1 MAEMKQQQKEKSTMK
16 AFYPMALVVNA
27 TKPIITGL
35 ALAVAMMFLPHDA
48 LATPNGTSILHFAF
62 KSAMTNTVVGP
73 DASGNVN
80 GNLIRQGNA
89 NSLLLTISLAK
100 LDPNTTYQL
109 AAIIGDD
116 TSPTSVTNFTTTSK
130 GAFAVKY
137 VNKGRVAG
145 GNPLPDVLSPLCS
158 VRELDI
164 VNGSGQTVLRSDL
177 TDPDSLQYSVNS
189 FMANTGFIPNAVGRL
204 QINATKHHTQFR
216 LTASGLTPNT
226 AYVLMIN
233 GNAAQTNATDRV
245 GKLKLTVL
253 PPGSTDVLGINMLA
267 LTDSSGNNVVLTT
280 NGLGVPCDTT
290 APTVSFTVPAIGATG
305 VATNQKIA
313 VTFSEAMDPLTIT
326 TATFTLKQG
335 TTAVTGTVSYVGVTA
350 IFTPA
355 TGLAPLTVYTATI
368 TTGAKDPAGNA
379 LAADFVWSFTTGET
393 PDTTPPTVSSTVP
406 ADVATDV
413 ATNQNIAAVFSKAMD
428 PLTISTATFTLKQ
441 GTTAVTGTVS
451 YVGVTAIF
459 TPATGLAPLTT
470 YTATIT
476 TGARD
481 LAGNALATAF
491 VWSFTTGTT
500 TDTTRPTVSFIVP
513 ANAATGVAIGGN
525 IAAAFS
531 EAMDPLTISTATF
544 TLKQGTTVVTG
555 TVTYAGVTATFNPL
569 NNLAPSTTY
578 TATITTGAKDLA
590 GNALATAFVWSFT
603 TGTTTDTTRPT
614 VSFIVPA
621 NAATGVAIGGN
632 IAAAFSEAMDPL
644 TISTATFTLKQGTT
658 VVTGTVTYAGVTATF
673 NPLNNLAPST
683 TYTATIT
690 TGARDLAGNALA
702 AAFVWSFET
711 GATPNTTPPTV
722 SSTVPANA
730 ATGVAIGGNIAAVFS
745 EAMDPLTISTATFT
759 LKQGTTVVTGTVTY
773 AGVTATFNPLN
784 NLAPLT
790 TYTATI
796 TTGARDLAGNA
807 LATAFVWSF
816 TTGAA
821 PDTTRP
827 TVSSTIPTNAATG
840 VAISGKIAAVFSE
853 AMDPLTISTASFTLK
868 QGTMAVTGT
877 VSYAGVTATFNPTT
891 DLAPLTTYTATI
903 TTGAKDLASN
913 ALATNF
919 VWSFTTGTTP
929 DTTPPTVSSTVPA
942 NGASD
947 VSINQTINA
956 TFSEDMDPLTISTA
970 NFMLTGPGATAVT
983 GTVTYVA
990 AGKIAT
996 FTPMSNL
1003 APGTT
1008 YTAMITTG
1016 AKDLAGNALAADYV
1030 WSFSTGTLSN
1040 QNQATIN
1047 LGSASTFAIMA
1058 TAAISGGG
1066 DQINGDV
1073 GLDPGSAQ
1081 GIPPSEINGTI
1092 HVNDQAIKDAQT
1104 ALLAAYNDAVS
1115 RSVNAQT
1122 LEGNLGGLTKTPG
1135 LYVNGSS
1142 TGISGTG
1149 TGGILTL
1156 DAQGDANAVFIFKM
1170 ASTLVTDP
1178 GTSIVLS
1185 GGAQAKNVYWQVGSS
1200 ATLGTT
1206 SIFKGNILAFVTITV
1221 NNGAAVE
1228 GRLFAGSGGDAS
1240 GAVTVQS
1247 STITVP
1253 AP

>member
-1 MAEMKQQQKEKSTMK
+1 MK
-16 AFYPMALVVNA
+16 AIHPMTLVVNA

-137 VNKGRVAG
+137 VKRGYRVAG

-245 GKLKLTVL
+245 GKLKLTAL

-280 NGLGVPCDTT
+280 NGLGVPCDFT
-290 APTVSFTVPAIGATG
+290 APTVSFTVPANAATG
-305 VATNQKIA
+305 VAANQKIA
-313 VTFSEAMDPLTIT
+313 VTFSEAMNPATIT
-326 TATFTLKQG
+326 TTSFTLKQG

-350 IFTPA
+350 T
-355 TGLAPLTVYTATI
+355 
-368 TTGAKDPAGNA
+368 
-379 LAADFVWSFTTGET
+379 
-393 PDTTPPTVSSTVP
+393 
-406 ADVATDV
+406 
-413 ATNQNIAAVFSKAMD
+413 
-428 PLTISTATFTLKQ
+428 
-441 GTTAVTGTVS
+441 
-451 YVGVTAIF
+451 F

-470 YTATIT
+470 YAATIT
-476 TGARD
+476 TGAED
-481 LAGNALATAF
+481 LAGNALATDF
-491 VWSFTTGTT
+491 VWSFTTGAAP
-500 TDTTRPTVSFIVP
+500 DTTPPTVSFVVP

-555 TVTYAGVTATFNPL
+555 TV
-569 NNLAPSTTY
+569 S
-578 TATITTGAKDLA
+578 
-590 GNALATAFVWSFT
+590 
-603 TGTTTDTTRPT
+603 
-614 VSFIVPA
+614 
-621 NAATGVAIGGN
+621 
-632 IAAAFSEAMDPL
+632 
-644 TISTATFTLKQGTT
+644 
-658 VVTGTVTYAGVTATF
+658 YAGVTATF

-702 AAFVWSFET
+702 TAFVWSFTT
-711 GATPNTTPPTV
+711 GAAPDTTPPTV
-722 SSTVPANA
+722 SFVVPANT
-730 ATGVAIGGNIAAVFS
+730 ATGVATNQNIAAVFS
-745 EAMDPLTISTATFT
+745 KAMDPLTISTATFT
-759 LKQGTTVVTGTVTY
+759 LKQGTTVVTGTVSYVGVTATFRPVGNLAPLTVYTATISTGATDLAGNALATDFVWSFTTVATPDTTPPTVSSTVPADGDTGVAIGGNIAAAFGEAMDTLTISTATFTLKQGATVVTGTVTY
-773 AGVTATFNPLN
+773 AGVTATFRPVG

-796 TTGARDLAGNA
+796 STGATDLAGNA
-807 LATAFVWSF
+807 LTTDFVWSF
-816 TTGAA
+816 ITGTTPDTTPPTVSSTVPADGDTGVAINRNIAATFGEAMDSLTISTATFTLKQGATAVTGTVSYVGVTATFTPATALMPSTLYTATITTGATDLA
-821 PDTTRP
+821 SNALTTDFVWSFMTGASTDTTRP
-827 TVSSTIPTNAATG
+827 TVSSTIPTNTATG
-840 VAISGKIAAVFSE
+840 VPINSRLAATFSK
-853 AMDPLTISTASFTLK
+853 AMDSLTISTATFTLK
-868 QGTMAVTGT
+868 QETTVVTGT
-877 VSYAGVTATFNPTT
+877 VTYAGVTATFRPVG

-903 TTGAKDLASN
+903 TTGAKDLAGN
-913 ALATNF
+913 TLATNF
-919 VWSFTTGTTP
+919 VWSFTTGETP
-929 DTTPPTVSSTVPA
+929 ATTPPTVSSTVPA
-942 NGASD
+942 D
-947 VSINQTINA
+947 VATNVAINQTINA

-990 AGKIAT
+990 TSKIAS
-996 FTPMSNL
+996 FTPASYL
-1003 APGTT
+1003 APNTT
-1008 YTAMITTG
+1008 YTNTITTG
-1016 AKDLAGNALAADYV
+1016 ATDLAGNAMATNFV
-1030 WSFSTGTLSN
+1030 WSFTTGTQIDTNLMS
-1040 QNQATIN
+1040 IN
-1047 LGSASTFAIMA
+1047 LGTASTFAIMA

-1073 GLDPGSAQ
+1073 GLHSGASQ

-1092 HVNDQAIKDAQT
+1092 HVNDQAIIDAQT
-1104 ALLAAYNDAVS
+1104 DLLAAYNEAVN
-1115 RSVNAQT
+1115 RSANLIT
-1122 LEGNLGGLTKTPG
+1122 LTDGEDVGGHTLYPG
-1135 LYVNGSS
+1135 LYWSATSLAIGSS
-1142 TGISGTG
+1142 
-1149 TGGILTL
+1149 GGPTEILYL
-1156 DAQGDANAVFIFKM
+1156 DAQGDPNAVFVFQM
-1170 ASTLVTDP
+1170 GSTLTVFP
-1178 GTSIVLS
+1178 YCSIVLS

-1200 ATLGTT
+1200 ATLSGYN
-1206 SIFKGNILAFVTITV
+1206 IFKGNILADVSIV
-1221 NNGAAVE
+1221 VDAGSAVE
-1228 GRLFAGSGGDAS
+1228 GRLFAGSGPGGA

>member
-62 KSAMTNTVVGP
+62 KSAMTNTGVDP

-355 TGLAPLTVYTATI
+355 TGLAPLT
-368 TTGAKDPAGNA
+368 
-379 LAADFVWSFTTGET
+379 
-393 PDTTPPTVSSTVP
+393 
-406 ADVATDV
+406 
-413 ATNQNIAAVFSKAMD
+413 
-428 PLTISTATFTLKQ
+428 
-441 GTTAVTGTVS
+441 
-451 YVGVTAIF
+451 
-459 TPATGLAPLTT
+459 T

-555 TVTYAGVTATFNPL
+555 TV
-569 NNLAPSTTY
+569 S
-578 TATITTGAKDLA
+578 
-590 GNALATAFVWSFT
+590 
-603 TGTTTDTTRPT
+603 
-614 VSFIVPA
+614 
-621 NAATGVAIGGN
+621 
-632 IAAAFSEAMDPL
+632 
-644 TISTATFTLKQGTT
+644 
-658 VVTGTVTYAGVTATF
+658 YAGVTATF

>member
-1 MAEMKQQQKEKSTMK
+1 MK
-16 AFYPMALVVNA
+16 AIHPMTLVVNA

-245 GKLKLTVL
+245 GKLKLTAL

-476 TGARD
+476 TGAR
-481 LAGNALATAF
+481 
-491 VWSFTTGTT
+491 
-500 TDTTRPTVSFIVP
+500 
-513 ANAATGVAIGGN
+513 
-525 IAAAFS
+525 
-531 EAMDPLTISTATF
+531 
-544 TLKQGTTVVTG
+544 
-555 TVTYAGVTATFNPL
+555 
-569 NNLAPSTTY
+569 
-578 TATITTGAKDLA
+578 DLA

-1170 ASTLVTDP
+1170 ASTLTIGT

>member
-1 MAEMKQQQKEKSTMK
+1 MAKMKQQQQEKSTMK
-16 AFYPMALVVNA
+16 AIHSMTLVVNA

-48 LATPNGTSILHFAF
+48 LATPNGTSVLHFAF
-62 KSAMTNTVVGP
+62 KSAMTNTVVDP

-137 VNKGRVAG
+137 VKRGYRVAG

-204 QINATKHHTQFR
+204 QINATKNHTQFR

-245 GKLKLTVL
+245 GKLKLTAL
-253 PPGSTDVLGINMLA
+253 PPGSMDVLGINMLA
-267 LTDSSGNNVVLTT
+267 LTDSSGSNVVLTT

-305 VATNQKIA
+305 VAINQKIA

-350 IFTPA
+350 TFTPA

-393 PDTTPPTVSSTVP
+393 TDTTPPTVSSTVP

-555 TVTYAGVTATFNPL
+555 TVIYAGVTATFNPL
-569 NNLAPSTTY
+569 NNLAPLTTY
-578 TATITTGAKDLA
+578 TATITTGARDLA
-590 GNALATAFVWSFT
+590 GNALAADFVWSFT

-658 VVTGTVTYAGVTATF
+658 VVTGTVIYAGVTATF

-683 TYTATIT
+683 IYTATIT

-702 AAFVWSFET
+702 ADFVWSFET

-745 EAMDPLTISTATFT
+745 EAMDPLTITTASFT
-759 LKQGTTVVTGTVTY
+759 LKQGTTAVTGTVTY

-796 TTGARDLAGNA
+796 TTGARDLA
-807 LATAFVWSF
+807 
-816 TTGAA
+816 
-821 PDTTRP
+821 
-827 TVSSTIPTNAATG
+827 
-840 VAISGKIAAVFSE
+840 
-853 AMDPLTISTASFTLK
+853 
-868 QGTMAVTGT
+868 
-877 VSYAGVTATFNPTT
+877 
-891 DLAPLTTYTATI
+891 
-903 TTGAKDLASN
+903 SN

-942 NGASD
+942 NGAGD

-996 FTPMSNL
+996 FTPVSNL
-1003 APGTT
+1003 APDTT